1 MLKDMIKSFDH
12 LTRRASP
19 IMNSS
24 ALPSHFST
32 LNYSKIF
39 ILMKSLRSGI
49 AKEHELI
56 TIHMMIMTHQIIMA
70 LLLSFFLYENQ
81 RFITT
86 PESID

>member
-1 MLKDMIKSFDH
+1 
-12 LTRRASP
+12 
-19 IMNSS
+19 
-24 ALPSHFST
+24 
-32 LNYSKIF
+32 
-39 ILMKSLRSGI
+39 MKSLRSGI